1 MSMLSIFFLIYMNLI
16 RILEWDLE
24 TANSKIKKL
33 LIAHLKDIKK
43 LYDKL
48 HKEYPQWM
56 RYPW

>member
-33 LIAHLKDIKK
+33 LIAHLKDIKNFTIS
-43 LYDKL
+43 YIRNI
-48 HKEYPQWM
+48 PNG
-56 RYPW
+56 

>member
-1 MSMLSIFFLIYMNLI
+1 MLSIFFLIYMNLI